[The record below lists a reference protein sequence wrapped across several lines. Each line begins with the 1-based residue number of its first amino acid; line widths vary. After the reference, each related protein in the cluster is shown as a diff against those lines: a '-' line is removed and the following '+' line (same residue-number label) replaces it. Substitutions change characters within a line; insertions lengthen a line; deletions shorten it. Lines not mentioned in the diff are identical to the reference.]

1 MGVEPF
7 FFGVPLI
14 WRWWHTSVGVHKS
27 LFEYKLPFNILKIS
41 MLFYFYATGDQSFLG
56 IFLFFLWRVGGNGSY
71 HGEGLPNAL

>member
-41 MLFYFYATGDQSFLG
+41 MLFYFYATGDQRLLFYKFIDLGGGVEQFLN
-56 IFLFFLWRVGGNGSY
+56 FC
-71 HGEGLPNAL
+71 